1 VAGQVL
7 NASFIA
13 IMLGLGMTYAQQQ
26 HPSGAGFAT
35 SVFFGAQALSVATG
49 GLTGGGS
56 AATLGLPSMFLVPA
70 GLCVAGGL
78 LLLVTPHPPSPAE

>member
-1 VAGQVL
+1 
-7 NASFIA
+7 
-13 IMLGLGMTYAQQQ
+13 MTYAQQQ

-35 SVFFGAQALSVATG
+35 SVFFGAQALSLATG

-56 AATLGLPSMFLVPA
+56 AAVLGLPSMFLVSS

-78 LLLVTPHPPSPAE
+78 LLLVTPRPPALAE